1 MNVLHIIP
9 SIDLSQGGP
18 SRTAVNLANALAAET
33 ESTIHFYTY
42 ECVTNNQLNFSPR
55 IVQFIQK
62 VDRGFFSKLMLK
74 DFFRI
79 NSIIIKYNIDIMH
92 IHGAWHPLCHW
103 SARAATRRNIPYI
116 VQPRG
121 MLEPWA
127 MQFKRLKKTIAMFLY
142 QKLDLREASGFI
154 ATSEQEANS
163 IRNLCRSQKITIVPN
178 GVETAVGSVSECKN
192 TGEKTALFMSRI
204 HPKKGV
210 FELVRAWGKLR
221 PEGWSLRIV
230 GPDDGGHLKHVKDLV
245 RKLRLEDNVKLVG
258 PLYGSDRAIE
268 YSNADLFLLPT
279 YSENFG
285 VAVAEALSYGI
296 PVLTT
301 RGAPWASL
309 LDNKCGWWIDPGEDS
324 LINALP
330 MALSISQAERLEMG
344 LRAKKLA
351 ANFDWDNVAK
361 RTSNFYAEVVSKS
374 KNKIGNL

>member
-18 SRTAVNLANALAAET
+18 SRTTVNLANALAGEA

-42 ECVTNNQLNFSPR
+42 ECLTNNQLNFSPR
-55 IVQFIQK
+55 VVQFIQR
-62 VDRGFFSKLMLK
+62 VDRSFFSKLMLK
-74 DFFRI
+74 DFFVI
-79 NSIIIKYNIDIMH
+79 KSIIRKYNIDVVH

-103 SARAATRRNIPYI
+103 SARAAALRNIPYI
-116 VQPRG
+116 IQPRG

-127 MQFKRLKKTIAMFLY
+127 MQFKRLKKAVAMFLY
-142 QKLDLREASGFI
+142 QKVDLREASGFI
-154 ATSEQEANS
+154 ATSEQEADS
-163 IRNLCRSQKITIVPN
+163 IRKLCGSQNIAIVPN
-178 GVETAVGSVSECKN
+178 GVETAVRSVSKCKN
-192 TGEKTALFMSRI
+192 TGEKTALFMSRV

-230 GPDDGGHLKHVKDLV
+230 GPDDGGYLKHVKDLV
-245 RKLRLEDNVKLVG
+245 GKLRLEDNVKLVG
-258 PLYGSDRAIE
+258 PLYGTDRAIE

-309 LDNKCGWWIDPGEDS
+309 LDHKCGWWIDPGEES

-330 MALSISQAERLEMG
+330 AALSISQAERLEMG
-344 LRAKKLA
+344 RRAKKLA
-351 ANFDWDNVAK
+351 ANFDWDNVA
-361 RTSNFYAEVVSKS
+361 RQTSNFYVEVFSNS
-374 KNKIGNL
+374 KNKFHSL